1 MKKESSRL
9 LKDKADQLVR
19 NFAEKVTMETEMQV
33 AIRDDAALKQIWQT
47 FQSSCV
53 AEFSSSL

>member
-19 NFAEKVTMETEMQV
+19 NFAEKVTMQTEMQV
-33 AIRDDAALKQIWQT
+33 AISDDAALEQIWQT